1 MDYKRER
8 FSSAPS
14 LLDFQPLWMP
24 DCPCMFHFTRRRRR
38 RWSLPLIAV
47 MLLHWCLGVGVAMAD
62 VLCLEPDG
70 KAVLELNG
78 KPCLDA
84 PAEKAT
90 GQLCVD
96 LAIDDGH
103 ATDKPAPA
111 KSLQPPLLPA
121 LLPVYSFLY
130 LFDSPPLTAIL
141 EPPAL
146 SPNSHPVAL
155 RATTVLLI

>member
-1 MDYKRER
+1 
-8 FSSAPS
+8 
-14 LLDFQPLWMP
+14 
-24 DCPCMFHFTRRRRR
+24 
-38 RWSLPLIAV
+38 
-47 MLLHWCLGVGVAMAD
+47 MAD

-96 LAIDDGH
+96 LALDDGH
-103 ATDKPAPA
+103 ATDEPAPA
-111 KSLQPPLLPA
+111 KSVHPLMFPA
-121 LLPVYSFLY
+121 LLPLLPLLSFLP
-130 LFDSPPLTAIL
+130 LFEPPPLATSPA
-141 EPPAL
+141 PPPP

-155 RATTVLLI
+155 RAMTVLLI

>member
-1 MDYKRER
+1 
-8 FSSAPS
+8 
-14 LLDFQPLWMP
+14 
-24 DCPCMFHFTRRRRR
+24 MFHFTRRRRR

-47 MLLHWCLGVGVAMAD
+47 MLLQWCLGLGVAMAD
-62 VLCLEPDG
+62 VLCLEPEG

-96 LAIDDGH
+96 LALDDGH
-103 ATDKPAPA
+103 ATDEPAPA
-111 KSLQPPLLPA
+111 KNVQPLMFPA
-121 LLPVYSFLY
+121 LLPVLSFLP
-130 LFDSPPLTAIL
+130 LFEPPPLATSPA
-141 EPPAL
+141 PPPP

-155 RATTVLLI
+155 RAMTVLLI

>member
-1 MDYKRER
+1 
-8 FSSAPS
+8 
-14 LLDFQPLWMP
+14 
-24 DCPCMFHFTRRRRR
+24 MFHFTRRRRR

-47 MLLHWCLGVGVAMAD
+47 MLLHWCLGLGVAMAD

-96 LAIDDGH
+96 LALDDGH
-103 ATDKPAPA
+103 ATDEPAPA
-111 KSLQPPLLPA
+111 KNVQPLMFPA
-121 LLPVYSFLY
+121 LLPVLSFLP
-130 LFDSPPLTAIL
+130 LFEPPPLAATPA
-141 EPPAL
+141 PPPP

-155 RATTVLLI
+155 RAMTVLLI